1 MALTQASLEKYGETA
16 REDTWVLVD
25 SSLDETNLG
34 GRRVIKLPV
43 LETAAKEVGR
53 AMTANIV
60 VVGAINELLEIVP
73 DAVIEKAVRMRIPK
87 GTEELNMKAL
97 EAGKRLGAAARE
109 R

>member
-1 MALTQASLEKYGETA
+1 
-16 REDTWVLVD
+16 
-25 SSLDETNLG
+25 
-34 GRRVIKLPV
+34 
-43 LETAAKEVGR
+43 
-53 AMTANIV
+53 MTANIV
-60 VVGAINELLEIVP
+60 AVGAINELLEIVP